1 MNKKFSWKSVVPLL
15 KQSVKGFS
23 EDKVPKLSAS
33 LAYYTIFSL
42 APLLIVIISVAGFF
56 LGQEAV
62 SGQLFGQISGIV
74 GKASAAQIQEMIRSA
89 SLSGKGTVSLVIGA
103 VTLLIGATSMFGE
116 MQDSINGIW
125 GIKVHPK
132 AGMKAVIKNRLL
144 SFGLVGTLG
153 FLLLVSLAATAV
165 IEGLGDRLMA
175 RFPDVSVILFYIINL
190 VLTLVVTTVLFA
202 GIFKV
207 LPDAKIKWGDV
218 WIGAGA
224 TAAFFLIGKFLIGL
238 YIAKSNVGSTY
249 GSAGS
254 LIILL
259 LWIYYSAFILYF
271 GAEFTK
277 NYLVQYGPGIIPNHY
292 AVPMEGSIVASA
304 EPKKQPQQDVLQPAD
319 PQQPWRTRAYPQLA
333 VSSGN
338 APRDPQLAHAVEER
352 KGTKVGP
359 VKAVGVAL
367 LAVIAGAIRR
377 GR

>member
-1 MNKKFSWKSVVPLL
+1 MNKKFSLKSVGPLL
-15 KQSVKGFS
+15 KKSMKGFS

-42 APLLIVIISVAGFF
+42 APLLIVIISVAGFV

-62 SGQLFGQISGIV
+62 SGQLFGQIKNIV
-74 GKASAAQIQEMIRSA
+74 GAESAKQIQEMITAA
-89 SLSGKGTVSLVIGA
+89 SLSGKSTVSLIIGI

-132 AGMKAVIKNRLL
+132 AGIKAVIKNRIL
-144 SFGLVGTLG
+144 SFGMVGTLG
-153 FLLLVSLAATAV
+153 FLMLVSLAATALV
-165 IEGLGDRLMA
+165 EGLGDRLKNV
-175 RFPDVSVILFYIINL
+175 FPGGSVVVFYILNL
-190 VLTLVVTTVLFA
+190 VLTIAVTTVLFA

-207 LPDAKIKWGDV
+207 LPDAKIQWKDV

-224 TAAFFLIGKFLIGL
+224 TAVFFLIGKFLIGL

-254 LIILL
+254 LIVLL
-259 LWIYYSAFILYF
+259 VWIYYSSFILF
-271 GAEFTK
+271 LGAEFTK
-277 NYLVQYGPGIIPNHY
+277 NYLVEYGPGIQPNEY

-304 EPKKQPQQDVLQPAD
+304 EPKKQPQTKPLVPAD
-319 PQQPWRTRAYPQLA
+319 PQQPWRTRPYPTLS
-333 VSSGN
+333 VSGGV
-338 APRDPQLAHAVEER
+338 RDPQLAHAAEER

-359 VKAVGVAL
+359 VKAIAVAL
-367 LAVIAGAIRR
+367 VAVLSGAIQR

>member
-1 MNKKFSWKSVVPLL
+1 MNKKFSWKSVGPLL
-15 KQSVKGFS
+15 KQSFKGFS

-42 APLLIVIISVAGFF
+42 APILIVIISLCGIF

-62 SGQLFGQISGIV
+62 SGQLFGQIKGIV
-74 GKASAAQIQEMIRSA
+74 GAESASQIQEMIQNA
-89 SLSGKGTVSLVIGA
+89 SLSGKGTISLIIGI

-132 AGMKAVIKNRLL
+132 AGIKAVIMNRLL
-144 SFGLVGTLG
+144 SFGMVATLG

-165 IEGLGDRLMA
+165 IEGVGGKLME
-175 RFPDVSVILFYIINL
+175 RFPDVSVVLFYIVNL
-190 VLTLVVTTVLFA
+190 VLTLAVTTILFA

-207 LPDAKIKWGDV
+207 LPDAKIQWKDV
-218 WIGAGA
+218 WVGAGA
-224 TAAFFLIGKFLIGL
+224 TAVLFLIGKFLISL
-238 YIAKSNVGSTY
+238 YISKSEIGSTY

-254 LIILL
+254 LIVLL
-259 LWIYYSAFILYF
+259 VWIYYSSFILYF

-277 NYLVQYGPGIIPNHY
+277 HYLVAYGPGIQPNKY

-304 EPKKQPQQDVLQPAD
+304 EPKKQPQTEPLHPAD
-319 PQQPWRTRAYPQLA
+319 PQQPWRTRQYPQLA
-333 VSSGN
+333 LSANNG
-338 APRDPQLAHAVEER
+338 PRDPHLAHADPAR
-352 KGTKVGP
+352 KGTNVGP
-359 VKAVGVAL
+359 VKAIMVAS
-367 LAVIAGAIRR
+367 IAAITSLIRR